1 MTEADRLRL
10 RAHVKQ
16 SEGLKLQPY
25 RDSLGFLTIG
35 FGRLI
40 DPAKGGGISPDEAEY
55 LLANDL
61 KRAERQCESL
71 PAYLDLSPVRQAV
84 LIELCFNMGLDGLQK
99 FKRMFGAL
107 VQQDYE
113 HAASEMM
120 ASKWSG
126 QVGARAVRLARQM
139 QTGEWQM

>member
-10 RAHVKQ
+10 RGQIKADEGFRGTLYKD
-16 SEGLKLQPY
+16 SEGY
-25 RDSLGFLTIG
+25 LTIG
-35 FGRLI
+35 YGRLI
-40 DPAKGGGISPDEAEY
+40 DPSRGGGIAKDEAEY

-61 KRAERQCESL
+61 RTAERLCEAM

-84 LIELCFNMGLDGLQK
+84 LINMCFNIGAAGLQD
-99 FKRMFGAL
+99 FKRMFSAL

-120 ASKWSG
+120 ASRWAG
-126 QVGARAVRLARQM
+126 QVGARAVRLAEQM
-139 QTGEWQM
+139 KTGQWP